1 MGGAEHL
8 VKSNKRVVEGGGGG
22 VEISVGQR
30 GGGWKFRQNKKKRPF
45 CKRDPISSLNSP
57 RIQTCNTLIS
67 IFNIGITT

>member
-1 MGGAEHL
+1 M
-8 VKSNKRVVEGGGGG
+8 VEGRGGGRRNKCG
-22 VEISVGQR
+22 TKGG

>member
-30 GGGWKFRQNKKKRPF
+30 GGVGNLDKIKRKDLF
-45 CKRDPISSLNSP
+45 VNE
-57 RIQTCNTLIS
+57 IQ
-67 IFNIGITT
+67 FHH